1 MSQPHATGGANGP
14 AAAANANGN
23 VAASADPFYVF
34 KEELETKVSSA
45 HQRYA
50 KWKSIFD
57 AKESAVGKELPA
69 LTAQL
74 SSAVASAEKSLK
86 FLEQTIV
93 MVEANRSKF
102 EHIDNAEIASRK
114 AFVASARTELRTIST
129 EISSDAVKSRVRK
142 EERKLMKPVAAKAAS
157 GVDDNARFLEEQSL
171 RQSQLLQEQDQSLDG
186 LSKSVTSLNAV
197 AVEINHEIKAQNKML
212 DDLADDVAEA
222 QERMNFVMERMSR
235 LLKTKDKCQLGLII
249 FLAFVLVVMV
259 FLVIYT

>member
-1 MSQPHATGGANGP
+1 MSRPPSTSTANG
-14 AAAANANGN
+14 NGSSNGN

-34 KEELETKVSSA
+34 KEELETKVSSV
-45 HQRYA
+45 HQRYT
-50 KWKSIFD
+50 KWKAIYD
-57 AKESAVGKELPA
+57 AKDSPAAKELPA
-69 LTAQL
+69 LTSQL
-74 SSAVASAEKSLK
+74 SNAIASAEKSLK

-102 EHIDNAEIASRK
+102 EHIDNTEIASRK
-114 AFVASARTELRTIST
+114 AFVSSSRTELLSVST
-129 EISSDAVKSRVRK
+129 EISSEAVKTRIRK
-142 EERKLMKPVAAKAAS
+142 EEQKLMKPLSSRA
-157 GVDDNARFLEEQSL
+157 GGLDDNARFLEDQHQ
-171 RQSQLLQEQDQSLDG
+171 RQSHILEEQDQNLEG

-212 DDLADDVAEA
+212 DDLTDDVGEA

-249 FLAFVLVVMV
+249 FLVFVLVVMV